1 MEPDENVV
9 GIVLAGGRSSRMG
22 GPDKCLQ
29 PLVGKPMVAHVLA
42 RLRPQV
48 SDIVIS
54 ANADGYAGFGLPVIA
69 DSLPAFPGPLA
80 GIEAGLSWV
89 AANRPGVAWA
99 VTVPGDTPFVPDDLV
114 SRLAEAS
121 RAAGAMAV
129 ARSGTGVHPV
139 VGLWPVTMA
148 GGLKAALASG
158 MRRVSRW
165 VEMQGAAQVLFPPSE
180 IGGREVD
187 PFFNVNQKDDL
198 AEAESLFKRAPEP
211 S

>member
-22 GPDKCLQ
+22 GRDKCLE
-29 PLVGKPMVAHVLA
+29 PLVGKPMVAHVIA

-54 ANADGYAGFGLPVIA
+54 ANTDGYAGFGFPVIA

-80 GIEAGLSWV
+80 GVVAGLEWV

-99 VTVPGDTPFVPDDLV
+99 VTVPGDTPFIPGDLV
-114 SRLAEAS
+114 RRLAEAG

-129 ARSGTGVHPV
+129 ARSETGVHPV

-148 GGLKAALASG
+148 GDLKAALASG
-158 MRRVSRW
+158 MRKVSRW
-165 VEMQGAAQVLFPPSE
+165 AEMQGAAQEFFAPSE
-180 IGGREVD
+180 IAGREVD
-187 PFFNVNQKDDL
+187 PFFNVNRKDDL
-198 AEAESLFKRAPEP
+198 AEAESLLKREPEP